1 MECRKCHRT
10 ALKKI
15 EKKYIV
21 HLPYRGKIESYQ
33 TNLQLYY
40 CLNCG
45 YEWWDSSLPDPIEAA
60 ILQYVALHGREDSE
74 SKHLIKRFALDP

>member
-10 ALKKI
+10 ALSKI

-21 HLPYRGKIESYQ
+21 HLPYKGKIESYP
-33 TNLQLYY
+33 TELQLYH
-40 CLNCG
+40 CLYCG
-45 YEWWDSSLPDPIEAA
+45 YEWWDSSLPDPIVSA

-74 SKHLIKRFALDP
+74 SKHLIKRFSL